1 MARGLLLLLGFLLAC
16 PGAFALSTSANAFR
30 LEDSREG
37 NVVIGDEQA
46 EIAAGEVYNTVVLL
60 WGNLEVHGQVE
71 EVVILSGK
79 VTFHPTAQLKKTLV
93 VMGGS
98 FESLAGAKVAP
109 EDVIYRAPGPLW
121 RILQSAGNLY
131 RDHFTWV
138 MKLVGAAISC
148 LLFWG
153 IGLLLFRFSSTLQG
167 ITAGRLMREWP
178 QNFLAGWIGAVIA
191 PVLFALLLISILGI
205 ILIPFY
211 FLMLM
216 AAGFVSYLA
225 AALWAGHR
233 LLPPKEG
240 QRINAMGFLLG
251 LAAMQLLMASGVWWA
266 WLPVLL
272 LWLLA
277 WGGLL
282 RGGRQ
287 LFK

>member
-1 MARGLLLLLGFLLAC
+1 MKKFLLLLFCALA
-16 PGAFALSTSANAFR
+16 PFRAEALSSSANAFR

-37 NVVIGDEQA
+37 NLLIGDDQAVIGE
-46 EIAAGEVYNTVVLL
+46 GEVYNTVVLL

-79 VTFHPTAQLKKTLV
+79 VTFHPTAQLTKTLV

-98 FESLAGAKVAP
+98 FESRAGAKVAP

-138 MKLVGAAISC
+138 MKLVGAVISC

-153 IGLLLFRFSSTLQG
+153 IGLLLFRFSATLQG

-178 QNFLAGWIGAVIA
+178 QNFLVGWIGAILA
-191 PVLFALLLISILGI
+191 PVFFVLLIISILGI

-211 FLMLM
+211 LLMLM

-233 LLPPKEG
+233 LLPPKPG
-240 QRINAMGFLLG
+240 QRINALGFLLG
-251 LAAMQLLMASGVWWA
+251 LAAMQLLWASGIWWA

-277 WGGLL
+277 WGGLI

>member
-1 MARGLLLLLGFLLAC
+1 MRAVFLLVICALA
-16 PGAFALSTSANAFR
+16 PYRAEALSVSANAFR

-37 NVVIGDEQA
+37 NLMLGADDA

-98 FESLAGAKVAP
+98 FESKAGAKVAP

-121 RILQSAGNLY
+121 RILQSVGNAY
-131 RDHFTWV
+131 RDHFTTVVKV
-138 MKLVGAAISC
+138 MGAVISC

-153 IGLLLFRFSSTLQG
+153 IGLLLFYFSPTLQG
-167 ITAGRLMREWP
+167 ITAGRLLREWP
-178 QNFLAGWIGAVIA
+178 QNFFVGWLGAILA
-191 PVLFALLLISILGI
+191 PVFFALLLISILGI

-211 FLMLM
+211 VLTLLV
-216 AAGFVSYLA
+216 AGLISYLG

-233 LLPPKEG
+233 LLPPKPG
-240 QRINAMGFLLG
+240 QRINSLGFLLG
-251 LAAMQLLMASGVWWA
+251 LAAMQLLFFSGLWWA
-266 WLPVLL
+266 WLPAFL
-272 LWLLA
+272 LWLLG

>member
-1 MARGLLLLLGFLLAC
+1 VQAILLLVIC
-16 PGAFALSTSANAFR
+16 ALPPRAEALTASANAFR

-37 NVVIGDEQA
+37 NLVIGADDA

-60 WGNLEVHGQVE
+60 WGNLEVRGQAE

-79 VTFHPTAQLKKTLV
+79 VTFHPTAQLKKSLV

-98 FESLAGAKVAP
+98 FESKAGAKVAP

-121 RILQSAGNLY
+121 RVLQSMGNLY
-131 RDHFTWV
+131 RDHFTTV
-138 MKLVGAAISC
+138 MKVAGAVISC

-153 IGLLLFRFSSTLQG
+153 IGLLVFYFSPTLQG
-167 ITAGRLMREWP
+167 ITAGRLLREWP
-178 QNFLAGWIGAVIA
+178 QNFFVGWLGALIV
-191 PVLFALLLISILGI
+191 PVFFALLVISVLGI

-211 FLMLM
+211 ILTLLV
-216 AAGFVSYLA
+216 AGFISYLA

-233 LLPPKEG
+233 LLPPKPG
-240 QRINAMGFLLG
+240 QRINALGFLLG
-251 LAAMQLLMASGVWWA
+251 LVAMQLLWFSGVWWA
-266 WLPVLL
+266 WLPAFL

-282 RGGRQ
+282 RGGRR